1 MLLLHACRKAGGRY
15 IFVVEKQK
23 IIPNIMGDLDKN
35 VRRNQGKSHEAGDVL
50 LFEVFTELAE
60 GQMMLPGS
68 DTRIS
73 RGALELSG
81 LVWLAQVVLSRAAPP
96 PGAASLLPWQQLTA
110 ERGNEG
116 TRVAENLG
124 FILRFSTHEKGE
136 EGRNSLAWFPLLLFI
151 KCINS

>member
-73 RGALELSG
+73 RAAAGAQ
-81 LVWLAQVVLSRAAPP
+81 WP
-96 PGAASLLPWQQLTA
+96 
-110 ERGNEG
+110 
-116 TRVAENLG
+116 RVAGPGRAEPSSA
-124 FILRFSTHEKGE
+124 STW
-136 EGRNSLAWFPLLLFI
+136 S
-151 KCINS
+151 CITPAVATAHCRERE